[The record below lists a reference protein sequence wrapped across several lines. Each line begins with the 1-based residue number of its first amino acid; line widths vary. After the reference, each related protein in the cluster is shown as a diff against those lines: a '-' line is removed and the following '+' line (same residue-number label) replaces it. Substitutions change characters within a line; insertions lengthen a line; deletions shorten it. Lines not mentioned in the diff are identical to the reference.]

1 MPISIPRVNAQLTI
15 VAMLEVKFLGPPL
28 DAGPLPTVF
37 YFALSANDSLFT
49 DPYNQPAVF
58 LSQQGVRVFSMT
70 LPGHDILPATEAL
83 SFWAKETNTLNT
95 FLDEVTEYI
104 THYPA
109 TKIGVMGLSR
119 GVFIAAHVA
128 ARVPKITHL
137 LGFAPLTGLG
147 NIVEFEGMDVSEWD
161 LTHLSE
167 KLYNR
172 TVRCY
177 IGNHDT
183 RVGTENC
190 CQFITKLAKT
200 AYHHGLRSSPI
211 ELIISPSIGRFG
223 HGTSPETFKQ
233 GTDWLL
239 GML

>member
-1 MPISIPRVNAQLTI
+1 
-15 VAMLEVKFLGPPL
+15 MLEVKFLGPSL

-58 LSQQGVRVFSMT
+58 LSEQGVRVLSIT
-70 LPGHDILPATEAL
+70 LPGHDILPATDAL
-83 SFWAKETNTLNT
+83 SFWAKETGALNT
-95 FLDEVTEYI
+95 FIDEVVEYI
-104 THYPA
+104 SLQPA

-128 ARVPKITHL
+128 ARAPKITHL

-147 NIVEFEGMDVSEWD
+147 HITEFEGMDVREWD

-167 KLYNR
+167 KLYNK

-200 AYHHGLRSSPI
+200 AYHHGIRSSPI
-211 ELIISPSIGRFG
+211 ELVISPSIGRFG
-223 HGTSPETFKQ
+223 HGTSPETFRH
-233 GTDWLL
+233 GTNWLL
-239 GML
+239 GGL